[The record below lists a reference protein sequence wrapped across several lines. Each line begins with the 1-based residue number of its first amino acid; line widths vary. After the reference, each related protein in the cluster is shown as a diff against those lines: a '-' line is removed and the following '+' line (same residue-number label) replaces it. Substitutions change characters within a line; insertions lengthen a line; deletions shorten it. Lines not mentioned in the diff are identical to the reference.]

1 MTVWELLEFLQTRKT
16 TDIVYVGNNDW
27 KEISVS
33 APADYFT
40 ALSDNEVTIVW
51 NINSF
56 YDDVTG
62 ESDDTTLSI
71 NENLDDV
78 IMAKSIISSLRLLI
92 DKQRIN
98 KRTDNINALLDELS
112 KLLYIEMSVYR
123 WICPDFIRL
132 ANQDLGQMQDS

>member
-56 YDDVTG
+56 YDDLTG
-62 ESDDTTLSI
+62 ESDDTTISI

-98 KRTDNINALLDELS
+98 KKTDNINALLDELS
-112 KLLYIEMSVYR
+112 TLLYIEMSS
-123 WICPDFIRL
+123 I
-132 ANQDLGQMQDS
+132 

>member
-1 MTVWELLEFLQTRKT
+1 MQTSIWLLTKHFLPLTILMTVWELLEFLQTRKT

-56 YDDVTG
+56 YDG
-62 ESDDTTLSI
+62 E
-71 NENLDDV
+71 
-78 IMAKSIISSLRLLI
+78 
-92 DKQRIN
+92 
-98 KRTDNINALLDELS
+98 
-112 KLLYIEMSVYR
+112 
-123 WICPDFIRL
+123 
-132 ANQDLGQMQDS
+132 

>member
-40 ALSDNEVTIVW
+40 ALSDTEVTIVW

-56 YDDVTG
+56 YDG
-62 ESDDTTLSI
+62 E
-71 NENLDDV
+71 
-78 IMAKSIISSLRLLI
+78 
-92 DKQRIN
+92 
-98 KRTDNINALLDELS
+98 
-112 KLLYIEMSVYR
+112 
-123 WICPDFIRL
+123 
-132 ANQDLGQMQDS
+132 